1 MMHNRKL
8 FFIHYYLVWKHEKK
22 KKSII
27 PKTLANRRKGDPSF
41 SKGMSW
47 VPPDL
52 ATLCQPHSTVS
63 TCQPPAF
70 MFLALV
76 AHLFGY
82 SQDPFHRDPSRDF
95 DSFPWKFDEC
105 VISNARHSS
114 PIKDAAHGR
123 KNVEGDEGLSREENE
138 SDESETVKLRP
149 SIVNFEEI
157 CNSYPRRTEIVSGP
171 LPRIYDALRID
182 QGERLGPFLNIFL
195 ECRIEERK
203 NYLLFNFFFL

>member
-1 MMHNRKL
+1 
-8 FFIHYYLVWKHEKK
+8 
-22 KKSII
+22 
-27 PKTLANRRKGDPSF
+27 
-41 SKGMSW
+41 
-47 VPPDL
+47 
-52 ATLCQPHSTVS
+52 
-63 TCQPPAF
+63 

-82 SQDPFHRDPSRDF
+82 SQDPFHSRDPSRDF
-95 DSFPWKFDEC
+95 DSFRRPWKLDEC

-123 KNVEGDEGLSREENE
+123 KSVEGDEGLSREENE
-138 SDESETVKLRP
+138 SDESETVKLRA

-182 QGERLGPFLNIFL
+182 QDERLGS
-195 ECRIEERK
+195 
-203 NYLLFNFFFL
+203 FF